1 MGMMGNWLILA
12 TEGGG
17 FGLKL
22 DLLDSNLINLAIL
35 VGILV
40 FYGKKLVGNI
50 LLKRRTEIA
59 EEIQEAE
66 ERQRKAAAELSQ
78 AQENLAKAQ
87 AEAKNIIQA
96 ARERAQVAKEAIVAK
111 IEEDIERLQETA
123 QQDLN
128 TEQERA
134 IAELKQRVA
143 AMALERVESQMKAQL
158 DESAQQVL
166 IERSIAQIGG
176 GS

>member
-12 TEGGG
+12 EGGG

-22 DLLDSNLINLAIL
+22 DILDSNLINLAIL
-35 VGILV
+35 LGILV
-40 FYGKKLVGNI
+40 FYGQKLVGNI
-50 LLKRRTEIA
+50 LLERRTKIA
-59 EEIQEAE
+59 EDIQEAE
-66 ERQRKAAAELSQ
+66 ERQRKAAAELTQ

-87 AEAKNIIQA
+87 AEAQNIIQA
-96 ARERAQVAKEAIVAK
+96 ARERAEVAREGIAAK
-111 IEEDIERLQETA
+111 TEQDIERLKETA

-134 IAELKQRVA
+134 IAELRQRVA

-158 DESAQQVL
+158 DESAQHVL
-166 IERSIAQIGG
+166 IDRSIAQIGG